1 MLLFWK
7 KINVEIGTHSV
18 LTPTFIIEPF
28 FLYTKL
34 CTCRCKSL
42 CHIITEA
49 SCLFFIASGYTLV
62 ADNHGSAE
70 GLVGHVR
77 KEEKAE

>member
-1 MLLFWK
+1 MTIPF
-7 KINVEIGTHSV
+7 N
-18 LTPTFIIEPF
+18 F

-34 CTCRCKSL
+34 CPVDATSL

-49 SCLFFIASGYTLV
+49 CWLFFIASGHTLV
-62 ADNHGSAE
+62 ADNHGPAE

>member
-1 MLLFWK
+1 MNIPF
-7 KINVEIGTHSV
+7 N
-18 LTPTFIIEPF
+18 F

-34 CTCRCKSL
+34 CTCRCKKPL
-42 CHIITEA
+42 PYYNRGL
-49 SCLFFIASGYTLV
+49 CLFFIVPGHTLV